1 MCGNGQN
8 LFLISLELRV
18 GARGLF
24 IIKGWVVFLR
34 AHSAS
39 VSVTM
44 DMVTPPMYLQIINI
58 MSGVR
63 E

>member
-24 IIKGWVVFLR
+24 VIKGRVAFLR

-39 VSVTM
+39 IS
-44 DMVTPPMYLQIINI
+44 N
-58 MSGVR
+58 R
-63 E
+63 